1 MSKKSLQ
8 KIASVGIIG
17 LSLLPLLVF
26 AQGAAPGAGSQPGV
40 PGVPGPLVTSKSQIS
55 TIVINVVNFI
65 AGLLFVVGAGMLIW
79 SAILYMTAGGS
90 EDRVGRA
97 KNYLIYAVIGIV
109 IGVLA
114 LSVEPFI
121 ENFFR
126 TTGA

>member
-1 MSKKSLQ
+1 MSKKSFQ
-8 KIASVGIIG
+8 KIASIGIIG

-26 AQGAAPGAGSQPGV
+26 AQATAPGAGV
-40 PGVPGPLVTSKSQIS
+40 TGVPGPLLTTKSQIS

-97 KNYLIYAVIGIV
+97 KNYLIYAIIGIV

-121 ENFFR
+121 EGFFR
-126 TTGA
+126 TSGA